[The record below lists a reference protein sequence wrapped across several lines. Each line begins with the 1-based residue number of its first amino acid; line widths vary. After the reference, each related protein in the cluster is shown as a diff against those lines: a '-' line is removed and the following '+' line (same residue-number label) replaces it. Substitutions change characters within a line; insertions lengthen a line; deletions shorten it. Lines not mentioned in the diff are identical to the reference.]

1 MSPTKHIGNSKSLQS
16 PECYSPCRGL
26 PLPVTARKTSKPHY
40 FLALIARAL
49 TGHLNWIS
57 RHSSP
62 SSLRV
67 MGESTQCRRAWV
79 RAHKRRRARTWVR
92 AHKRGPFVLDAASCT
107 LGYSQF
113 LTLYA
118 DPEALMCLHSV
129 RDPPKQCYHL
139 LLIFVHL
146 HIALQVL
153 PACDLTGM
161 RSRHST
167 LCPAERDQSLHTS
180 PGPRQGRH
188 SFHDWT
194 GGDQGKVRFCSVPSW
209 L

>member
-1 MSPTKHIGNSKSLQS
+1 MSPSKHSTVAPSHLSLQS
-16 PECYSPCRGL
+16 PERHSPCRRL
-26 PLPVTARKTSKPHY
+26 PLPVTARKRSKPHC

-67 MGESTQCRRAWV
+67 MDKSTQGREKRGMVAGV

-92 AHKRGPFVLDAASCT
+92 AHKRRPFMLDAASCT

-113 LTLYA
+113 LALYA
-118 DPEALMCLHSV
+118 YPEALMCLHSV

-153 PACDLTGM
+153 PACN
-161 RSRHST
+161 
-167 LCPAERDQSLHTS
+167 
-180 PGPRQGRH
+180 
-188 SFHDWT
+188 
-194 GGDQGKVRFCSVPSW
+194 
-209 L
+209 